1 MTMEL
6 QEKIYQWQPELGREE
21 IDEVVAAIE
30 STWITEAHRTR
41 HLEEL
46 LAGLLN
52 VEHVVLT
59 NNGTVAIALALIAL
73 GIGHGDEVIIPD
85 MTFVG
90 TGNAVK
96 LAGAKPV
103 VVDVREQDVTLCPR
117 AVERAITKR
126 TKAIIPVHLN
136 GRSAEMRTLKSI
148 SKQFMLPLVIDA
160 AQALGS
166 QRKGR
171 MLGTEGVAGC
181 FSLATTKIITTGQGG
196 FIITEDAELK
206 KRFVELKDQG
216 RLHRSWNHHPAPGF
230 NFKFTDIQAA
240 IGIAQ
245 FKKLPAR
252 LQRMKEIYA
261 RYRERL
267 QHIPEVTFLD
277 FDLDSGLSPWFVD
290 IYLDQRDELV
300 AFLDKMGIQTR
311 PFYPPLH
318 TQYDFHAADEC
329 PNSVRFS
336 QTGLWLPS
344 SVSLRDEQIDSVC
357 EAIEVF
363 FDHEPAKVK
372 SPVAKEVRHVES
384 A

>member
-1 MTMEL
+1 METR
-6 QEKIYQWQPELGREE
+6 EKIYQWQPVVGQEE
-21 IDEVVAAIE
+21 IDEVVAAVE
-30 STWITEAHRTR
+30 SSWITEAHRTR

-46 LAGLLN
+46 LASWLN

-103 VVDVREQDVTLCPR
+103 VVDVRPQDVTIDPR
-117 AVERAITKR
+117 EVERAISKR

-148 SKQFMLPLVIDA
+148 SKQFLLPIVEDA

-166 QRKGR
+166 RRQGR
-171 MLGTEGVAGC
+171 ILGTESVAGC

-196 FIITEDAELK
+196 FIATNDSDFK
-206 KRFVELKDQG
+206 KRLTELKDQG

-230 NFKFTDIQAA
+230 NFKFTDLQAA

-245 FKKLPAR
+245 FKKLPDR
-252 LQRMKEIYA
+252 LQRMKAIYS

-267 QHIPEVTFLD
+267 EALPAVTFLD
-277 FDLDSGLSPWFVD
+277 FDFESGLSPWFVD
-290 IYLDQRDELV
+290 IYVHERDELA
-300 AFLDKMGIQTR
+300 AFLDNMGVQTR

-318 TQYDFHAADEC
+318 TQYDFHAADAC
-329 PNSVRFS
+329 PQSIRFS
-336 QTGLWLPS
+336 RTGLWLPS
-344 SVSLRDEQIDSVC
+344 SVSLTDEQIDYVC

-363 FDHEPAKVK
+363 YDHQPGEKIRSKEKETQDEPAG
-372 SPVAKEVRHVES
+372 
-384 A
+384 